1 MHFGVSDHQHIGAV
15 GRKKGWRRYK
25 EPLEI
30 LNELYWTWM
39 KEYPYHYSDKF
50 PTVLQQERLPEV
62 CLWWGSWLTQHFIYV
77 EDCVGGLGCFKIF
90 SIVQNL
96 TEQLRAKG
104 LTTLCPVLK
113 ACIHHPHIV
122 LKMTQL
128 HHAD

>member
-62 CLWWGSWLTQHFIYV
+62 CLWWG
-77 EDCVGGLGCFKIF
+77 EDIKFLANTTYYIRRGLCWWF
-90 SIVQNL
+90 
-96 TEQLRAKG
+96 G
-104 LTTLCPVLK
+104 LF
-113 ACIHHPHIV
+113 
-122 LKMTQL
+122 
-128 HHAD
+128 